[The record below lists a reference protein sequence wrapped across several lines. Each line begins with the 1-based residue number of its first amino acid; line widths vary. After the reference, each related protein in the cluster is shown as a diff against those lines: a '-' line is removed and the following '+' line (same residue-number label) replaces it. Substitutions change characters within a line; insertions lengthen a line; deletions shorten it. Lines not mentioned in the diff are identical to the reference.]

1 MTYAPIAMEQVK
13 AEPVE
18 FTQAELDAAD
28 LYYLHNQQQ
37 REAARISFL
46 HEQEL
51 NLLRANGGL

>member
-18 FTQAELDAAD
+18 FSEAELIEAD
-28 LYYLHNQQQ
+28 LAYLQNQQQ